1 MNRDDKDRTLRQ
13 RVLMTALAD
22 APFDGFTPGLLSA
35 ACKANKVDLITKTRL
50 FPDDVMSLVAA
61 FSEWADE
68 EMRSGVD
75 TAHLGAM
82 KIRERIAHLVL
93 KRLEVLRPH
102 KEAAR
107 RAGAFLSLPFHAPL
121 AAKLVWR
128 SVDTMWQLAGD
139 RASDFNFYSKRALLV
154 GVYGATLV
162 RWFNDDSEDEAQ
174 TRAFLTRRIND
185 VMRLESF
192 KAELKTRF
200 AGATSP
206 RSATPRRRRTRA

>member
-1 MNRDDKDRTLRQ
+1 MNRDDKDRALLQ

-22 APFDGFTPGLLSA
+22 APFDGFGPQLLSA
-35 ACKANKVDLITKTRL
+35 ACKANKVDLITKARL
-50 FPDDVMSLVAA
+50 FPAGVMSLVGA
-61 FSEWADE
+61 FSQWADE
-68 EMRSGVD
+68 QMCTGLD
-75 TAHLGAM
+75 TASLGDM

-107 RAGAFLSLPFHAPL
+107 RAGAFLSLPMHAPL

-128 SVDTMWQLAGD
+128 SVDVMWQLAGD
-139 RASDFNFYSKRALLV
+139 RSSDFNFYSKRAILA

-162 RWFNDDSEDEAQ
+162 RWFNDDSEDEAP
-174 TRAFLTRRIND
+174 TRDFLARRITD
-185 VMRLESF
+185 VMRLERF

-200 AGATSP
+200 AGEISARSP
-206 RSATPRRRRTRA
+206 TPRRRRKRA